1 MSFLDLYTIKKY
13 IKNINHISLDGI
25 NILHLPQ
32 LKSYLKRIDISYL
45 VENTNILILSD
56 IVKKDIVEEIIKI
69 NHIFNNI
76 TVASRPYIIKVSP
89 KSDI

>member
-76 TVASRPYIIKVSP
+76 AVASRPYIIKVSP